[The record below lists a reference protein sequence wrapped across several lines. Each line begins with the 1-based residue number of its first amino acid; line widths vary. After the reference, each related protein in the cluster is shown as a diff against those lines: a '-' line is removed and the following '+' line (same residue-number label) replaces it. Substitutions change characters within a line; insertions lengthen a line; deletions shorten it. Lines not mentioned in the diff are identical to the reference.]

1 LELILQALKYKEVT
15 KLKSDREELVEKL
28 IFKEPTE
35 EVLTKERLKEYISN
49 RIALKHYI
57 GFEISGF
64 VHLGTGLLTMAKVAD
79 LQKAGIAVTLF
90 LADYHSWINNKLGGD
105 LSVIRKVAGGY
116 FKEALKQ
123 SLKLVGGDPD
133 KLNFVLGSELYER
146 KGLEYFETLLKVS
159 MNTSLSRIRR
169 SITIMGRKEGEIIDF
184 AQLIYPAMQVADI
197 FGLGVNLAHGG
208 MDQRKA
214 HIIALE
220 VGEKVGKY
228 KPLALHHHLL
238 IGMHITEDIRQ
249 KILKAKR
256 EENRELFEEG
266 IIEIK
271 MSKSKPE
278 SAIFIHDSPDE
289 IERKLMKAY
298 CPPKEVELNPILEL
312 ARYILF
318 RGEEKELV
326 VVNAK
331 TQERKV
337 YKTYPE
343 LEKDYVEG
351 KIFPADLKLSVS
363 SALINL
369 LEPARK
375 YFLEGPGKNLLE
387 EMKEIKVTR

>member
-1 LELILQALKYKEVT
+1 M
-15 KLKSDREELVEKL
+15 KSNREELVEKL

-35 EVLTKERLKEYISN
+35 EVLTKERLEEYISN

-64 VHLGTGLLTMAKVAD
+64 VHLGTGLLTMTKVAD
-79 LQKAGIAVTLF
+79 LQKAGIDVTLF
-90 LADYHSWINNKLGGD
+90 LADYHSWINKKLGGD

-133 KLNFVLGSELYER
+133 KLNFVLGSELYEK
-146 KGLEYFETLLKVS
+146 KGLEYFETLLNVS

-169 SITIMGRKEGEIIDF
+169 SITIMGRKEGDIIDF

-220 VGEKVGKY
+220 VGEKIGKY

-266 IIEIK
+266 IIDIK

-278 SAIFIHDSPDE
+278 SAIFIHDSPEE

-318 RGEEKELV
+318 RGEEKEFAII
-326 VVNAK
+326 NAK

-351 KIFPADLKLSVS
+351 KIFPADLKSSVS
-363 SALINL
+363 NALIDL

>member
-1 LELILQALKYKEVT
+1 M
-15 KLKSDREELVEKL
+15 KSNREELVEKL

-35 EVLTKERLKEYISN
+35 EVLTKERLEEYISN

-64 VHLGTGLLTMAKVAD
+64 VHLGTGLLTMTKVAD
-79 LQKAGIAVTLF
+79 LQKAGIDVTLF
-90 LADYHSWINNKLGGD
+90 LADYHSWINKKLGGD

-133 KLNFVLGSELYER
+133 KLNFVLGSELYEK
-146 KGLEYFETLLKVS
+146 KGLEYFETLLNVS

-169 SITIMGRKEGEIIDF
+169 SITIMGRKEGDIIDF

-220 VGEKVGKY
+220 VGEKIGKY

-256 EENRELFEEG
+256 EGNRELFEEG
-266 IIEIK
+266 IIDIK

-278 SAIFIHDSPDE
+278 SAIFIHDSPEE

-318 RGEEKELV
+318 RGEEKEFAI
-326 VVNAK
+326 VNAK

-351 KIFPADLKLSVS
+351 KIFPADLKSSVS
-363 SALINL
+363 NALIDL

>member
-1 LELILQALKYKEVT
+1 ME
-15 KLKSDREELVEKL
+15 KSESNAEEPSSVEKL

-35 EVLTKERLKEYISN
+35 EVLTKERLEEYISN
-49 RIALKHYI
+49 HIALKHYI

-79 LQKAGIAVTLF
+79 LQKAGIDVTLF

-133 KLNFVLGSELYER
+133 KLNFVLGSELYEK

-169 SITIMGRKEGEIIDF
+169 SITIMGRKEGDIIDF

-220 VGEKVGKY
+220 VGEKIGKY

-266 IIEIK
+266 IIDIK

-278 SAIFIHDSPDE
+278 SAIFIHDSPEE

-318 RGEEKELV
+318 RGEEREFV

-337 YKTYPE
+337 YKTYSE

-351 KIFPADLKLSVS
+351 KIFPADLKSSVS
-363 SALINL
+363 SALIDL

-387 EMKEIKVTR
+387 EMKEIKVSR

>member
-1 LELILQALKYKEVT
+1 MEKSENNTKEP
-15 KLKSDREELVEKL
+15 SFVEKL

-35 EVLTKERLKEYISN
+35 EVLTKERLEEYISN

-64 VHLGTGLLTMAKVAD
+64 VHLGTGLLTMEKVAD
-79 LQKAGIAVTLF
+79 LQKAGVDVTLF

-133 KLNFVLGSELYER
+133 KLNFMLGSELYER

-220 VGEKVGKY
+220 VGEKIGKY

-238 IGMHITEDIRQ
+238 IGMHITEEVRQ

-278 SAIFIHDSPDE
+278 SAIFIHDLPEE

-363 SALINL
+363 SAIINL

-387 EMKEIKVTR
+387 EMKEIKVSR

>member
-1 LELILQALKYKEVT
+1 ME
-15 KLKSDREELVEKL
+15 KSESNAEEPSSVEKL

-35 EVLTKERLKEYISN
+35 EVLTKERLEEYISN

-133 KLNFVLGSELYER
+133 KLNFVLGSELYEK

-159 MNTSLSRIRR
+159 MNTSLSRIKR
-169 SITIMGRKEGEIIDF
+169 SITIMGRKEGDIIDF

-220 VGEKVGKY
+220 VGEKIGKY

-266 IIEIK
+266 IIDIK

-278 SAIFIHDSPDE
+278 SAIFIHDSPEE

-318 RGEEKELV
+318 RGEEKEFAII
-326 VVNAK
+326 NAK

-351 KIFPADLKLSVS
+351 KIFPADLKSSVS
-363 SALINL
+363 NALINL